1 MEVSFFKQVK
11 PQTVKETK
19 TSENN
24 IKNNTDEKF
33 SDVIGNAISEA
44 GLKTG
49 ITIEIA
55 PKATAAEGEVKQGT
69 DAKQTALE
77 GTLLTEIA
85 AGETEAEQKL
95 NAESRTEAE
104 VKKGDEG
111 ETANSLI
118 LFLPPAI
125 QIDNSIKTS
134 KALGDFKVVDMKPE
148 NDLKAPANMPQEDI
162 TGIAIPEGTGFS
174 LNTKTELSSAD
185 LSAED
190 KALKEAGN
198 NILGK
203 NASEQTVELPEEF
216 KAADDSKKETETDGK
231 TKEFSAELMEK
242 KTAGAPENKD
252 SEPSFEQGE
261 NAAPQIEQSMKMNE
275 KSPEFNV
282 DTEIKAEPKTSDA
295 MPKEAFSAVNN
306 TNTEKTVTA
315 VQPKPQAIH
324 SNEVS
329 TEVYEKFDKGL
340 KMSLAQSG
348 KEVKLSLHPEHL
360 GELRIKMNVEENI
373 VKAEIMVD
381 NASVKS
387 ILEAD
392 SAKVKEIF
400 TQNGMNLEKYT
411 VEVNQQGFQM
421 SDDRSSGNEW
431 ERAENFKGQAAFNYG
446 KEEASIEPENIRQY
460 GVNRSL
466 QNGVDIFI

>member
-1 MEVSFFKQVK
+1 MEVSFFEPAK
-11 PQTVKETK
+11 PQTAKEAK

-24 IKNNTDEKF
+24 VKNNTDEKF

-44 GLKTG
+44 GMKTG

-55 PKATAAEGEVKQGT
+55 LKAAAAEDEVKQGT
-69 DAKQTALE
+69 KTNQAVLE
-77 GTLLTEIA
+77 GTLLTEMT

-95 NAESRTEAE
+95 NADSGTEAE
-104 VKKGDEG
+104 DKKGDEG
-111 ETANSLI
+111 ETANALI
-118 LFLPPAI
+118 LFLPPVN
-125 QIDNSIKTS
+125 QIDNSIKISRTP
-134 KALGDFKVVDMKPE
+134 LGDLKGVDMKPE

-162 TGIAIPEGTGFS
+162 TGFPIPEVTGFS
-174 LNTKTELSSAD
+174 LNTKTELSTAD
-185 LSAED
+185 LSGED
-190 KALKEAGN
+190 KALKETGN
-198 NILGK
+198 SVL
-203 NASEQTVELPEEF
+203 ASEQAVELPEIKVENN
-216 KAADDSKKETETDGK
+216 SKKGTETEVK
-231 TKEFSAELMEK
+231 TKEFSTEPVEK
-242 KTAGAPENKD
+242 KIAGAPENKD
-252 SEPSFEQGE
+252 SETSFDQGE
-261 NAAPQIEQSMKMNE
+261 NAATQAEQSVKMNE
-275 KSPEFNV
+275 KAPEFSV
-282 DTEIKAEPKTSDA
+282 SDTEIKSEPKTSDA
-295 MPKEAFSAVNN
+295 MPKDAFSAVNN
-306 TNTEKTVTA
+306 TNGEKTVTA
-315 VQPKPQAIH
+315 VQPKSQAIH

-421 SDDRSSGNEW
+421 SDNRSSGNEW
-431 ERAENFKGQAAFNYG
+431 ERAGNFKGQAAFNYG
-446 KEEASIEPENIRQY
+446 KEEAGIEPENIRQY